1 MKQESKINKAVEE
14 LMTELRNGMSTVE
27 KEKVANGLETIAQLI
42 ATTSVSMQTVQT
54 IQITRLADIMEDIHE
69 RLIDI
74 NASLQNLR

>member
-1 MKQESKINKAVEE
+1 MKQEPKINKAVEE